1 MTPGTFITFEGGE
14 GAGKS
19 TQARLLAA
27 RLEAL
32 GHAVVV
38 TREPGGTPFAE
49 QVRALL
55 LSPATAP
62 HGAMA
67 EALMFY
73 AARADHLDKVIRPAL
88 AERKFVICDRF
99 SDSTDVYQS
108 HARAGDADG
117 LDRATFDMLERA
129 VVATTRPSLT
139 IVVDIDPA
147 IGHARAATR
156 RTGASGAAGAQAD
169 AYERRDIEFHETLR
183 RGFLAI
189 AEAEP
194 QRCVVVDGALSEAA
208 VADAV
213 WSAVTSRLAA
223 HLGAG

>member
-1 MTPGTFITFEGGE
+1 M
-14 GAGKS
+14 
-19 TQARLLAA
+19 RLLAA
-27 RLEAL
+27 RLGAL
-32 GHAVVV
+32 GIDVVV

-88 AERKFVICDRF
+88 AAGRFVICDRF
-99 SDSTDVYQS
+99 SDSTEVYQS
-108 HARAGDADG
+108 HARSGDAGG

-129 VVATTRPSLT
+129 VVATTRPNLT

-147 IGHARAATR
+147 LGDARAASR
-156 RTGASGAAGAQAD
+156 RSATSDGGGGAAD
-169 AYERRDIEFHETLR
+169 AYERRDLEFHETLR

-189 AEAEP
+189 AEGEP
-194 QRCVVVDGALSEAA
+194 QRCVVVDGAQEEAA
-208 VADAV
+208 VAAAV
-213 WSAVTSRLAA
+213 WRAVAERFAA
-223 HLGAG
+223 HLGQR